1 MKTKNTYIPDTV
13 AQRAGEIT
21 MGLKVKSF
29 FHLLKFRLTTLVA
42 ISSVFG
48 YAIAAGPLFVWWH
61 LIAVAVGGIFV
72 TGAANVLNQVIEK
85 EYDKLMRRTSNRPLP
100 SGVLSSKEA
109 VIYALV
115 LTVLGISILGGLFN
129 LVTALLSLLGLLL
142 YAFVYTPLKRISPIS
157 VFVGAIPGALPPMI
171 GWVAVMGE
179 LSMGAWILFA
189 FQFFWQ
195 FPHFWAIAW
204 VQDEDYQRAG
214 FKMLPTSAGKTEF
227 CAMLIMVYTLC
238 LIPMVVF
245 PFSIGMIGWVGAIG
259 LVVLGIFFGL
269 PAIKLF
275 KTLDDKVAR
284 KLMFASFLYLPL
296 SQILFLVG

>member
-1 MKTKNTYIPDTV
+1 
-13 AQRAGEIT
+13 

>member
-1 MKTKNTYIPDTV
+1 M
-13 AQRAGEIT
+13 Q
-21 MGLKVKSF
+21 
-29 FHLLKFRLTTLVA
+29 LLKFRLTTLVA

-61 LIAVAVGGIFV
+61 LIAVVVGGIFV

-100 SGVLSSKEA
+100 SGILSNKEA
-109 VIYALV
+109 VVYALV

-171 GWVAVMGE
+171 GWAAVMGE

-214 FKMLPTSAGKTEF
+214 FKMLPTAAGKTEF

-259 LVVLGIFFGL
+259 LVVLGIFFGI

>member
-1 MKTKNTYIPDTV
+1 M
-13 AQRAGEIT
+13 Q
-21 MGLKVKSF
+21 
-29 FHLLKFRLTTLVA
+29 LLKLRLTTLVA

-48 YAIAAGPLFVWWH
+48 YAIAAGSSFVWWH
-61 LIAVAVGGIFV
+61 LIAVGFGGLFV

-85 EYDKLMRRTSNRPLP
+85 EYDKLMKRTSGRPLP
-100 SGVLSSKEA
+100 SGTLTNSEA
-109 VIYALV
+109 IIYAVV
-115 LTVLGISILGGLFN
+115 LTILGITILGGVFN
-129 LVTALLSLLGLLL
+129 LPTALLSLVGLLA

-157 VFVGAIPGALPPMI
+157 VFVGALPGALPPMI
-171 GWVAVMGE
+171 GWVAVTGE
-179 LSMGAWILFA
+179 LGMGAWILFA

-204 VQDEDYQRAG
+204 VQDEDYKRAG
-214 FKMLPTSAGKTEF
+214 FKMLPTAGGKTEF

-238 LIPMVVF
+238 LIPMVLF
-245 PFSIGMIGWVGAIG
+245 PFSIGMIGVGAAIG
-259 LVVLGIFFGL
+259 LVLLGILFAI
-269 PAIKLF
+269 PSIKLF

>member
-1 MKTKNTYIPDTV
+1 LNTENKYIQEAV
-13 AQRAGEIT
+13 IQERGQYSIASKAKAFLQ
-21 MGLKVKSF
+21 
-29 FHLLKFRLTTLVA
+29 LLKFRLTVLVA

-48 YAIAAGPLFVWWH
+48 YAIAAGSSFVWLH
-61 LIAVAVGGIFV
+61 LIAVGLGGLFV

-85 EYDKLMRRTSNRPLP
+85 EYDKLMKRTSGRPLP
-100 SGVLSSKEA
+100 SGALTNNEA
-109 VIYALV
+109 IIYALG
-115 LTVLGISILGGLFN
+115 LTVLGIAILGGIFN
-129 LVTALLSLLGLLL
+129 LPTALLSLLGLLS

-171 GWVAVMGE
+171 GWVAVTGE

-195 FPHFWAIAW
+195 FPHFWSIAW
-204 VQDEDYQRAG
+204 IQDEDYKRAG

-238 LIPMVVF
+238 LIPMVLF
-245 PFSIGMIGWVGAIG
+245 PFSIGMIGWGGAIG
-259 LVVLGIFFGL
+259 LVLLGIVFSL
-269 PAIKLF
+269 PAIQLF

-296 SQILFLVG
+296 SQIIFLLG